1 MENPNKKA
9 ILLIDGD
16 NANKF
21 SDATFSSIFT
31 VAKKYGFVTEA
42 HIFVNGQSIKGD
54 KKNEM
59 LLEMVTKYAL
69 RLHVLP
75 IKKNSTDISLAIR
88 ATEKLY
94 TDENIEVYIIV
105 VAGDHDYMPLAIEI
119 RQHNKQAICFYTK
132 DKDATLLSAFCSH
145 EKINAN
151 AITSEINKQR
161 SLKSEIQTAHQ
172 NKNET
177 LTLEYAQKVKG
188 CFKFNSNNICYIA
201 NLGGALSKNKISY
214 KELGKPLKDILKELF
229 SKYPKIFN
237 KYSLNLTPKSEHIK
251 KNK

>member
-1 MENPNKKA
+1 MENTNKKV

-21 SDATFSSIFT
+21 GEETFGAIFT
-31 VAKKYGFVTEA
+31 AAKKYGYLAEA

-54 KKNEM
+54 KKNDM

-69 RLHVLP
+69 HLHVLP

-94 TDENIEVYIIV
+94 TDGSFDTYIIV

-119 RQHNKQAICFYTK
+119 RQHNKKAVCFYTK
-132 DKDATLLSAFCSH
+132 DKDEALLSAFCSH
-145 EKINAN
+145 EKIDADE
-151 AITSEINKQR
+151 APAEKKGTATASSKAF
-161 SLKSEIQTAHQ
+161 SLSSD
-172 NKNET
+172 
-177 LTLEYAQKVKG
+177 YAQKVKS
-188 CFKFNSNNICYIA
+188 CFKFNDKNICYVA
-201 NLGGALSKNKISY
+201 NLGAALSKNGISY

-229 SKYPKIFN
+229 TKYPQIFS
-237 KYSLNLTPKSEHIK
+237 KYSLDLTPKSEHITK
-251 KNK
+251 K

>member
-1 MENPNKKA
+1 MENTNKKV

-21 SDATFSSIFT
+21 DETAFDAVFAA
-31 VAKKYGFVTEA
+31 AKKYGHLAEA

-69 RLHVLP
+69 HLHVLP

-94 TDENIEVYIIV
+94 TDGSLDTYIIV

-119 RQHNKQAICFYTK
+119 RQHNKKAVCFYIK
-132 DKDATLLSAFCSH
+132 DKDSTLLSAFCSH
-145 EKINAN
+145 EKINTGAVVSDDKKYSAKHAN
-151 AITSEINKQR
+151 
-161 SLKSEIQTAHQ
+161 KSNNPPKYDILSQ
-172 NKNET
+172 
-177 LTLEYAQKVKG
+177 EYAQKVKN
-188 CFKFNSNNICYIA
+188 CFKFNNNNICYVA
-201 NLGGALSKNKISY
+201 NLGGALSRNGISY

-229 SKYPKIFN
+229 LKYPQIFN
-237 KYSLNLTPKSEHIK
+237 KYTLDLTPKSEHIK